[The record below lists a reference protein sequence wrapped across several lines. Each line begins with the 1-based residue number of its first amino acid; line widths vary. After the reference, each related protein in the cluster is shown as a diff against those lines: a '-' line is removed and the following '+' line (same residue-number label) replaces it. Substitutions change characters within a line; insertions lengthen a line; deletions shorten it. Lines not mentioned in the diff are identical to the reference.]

1 VTRGGGAVLAAALAV
16 FAGPSLVRAT
26 AATPANAVCDAARPA
41 SVIPVPVS
49 LDVRPGCF
57 VLTAA
62 TTIVAAPG
70 TDAVAR
76 QVVDLVAPATG
87 FRLRVAPSGGGA
99 SRIVMRLD
107 ASLQRLGPEGY
118 VLVVAPG
125 RVTVRAS
132 TSAGLFY
139 AMQTFRQLLPPEIE
153 RRATVTGV
161 SWVVPAVQVEDQPRF
176 AWRGSHLD
184 VARHFMPVEFVKK
197 WLDLMAL
204 QKLNRFHWHLT
215 DDQGWRLALP
225 RFPKLAD
232 AGGWRRRTV
241 RGRFSGDTAS
251 WQWEDRRHGGVYTPD
266 DVREV
271 VAYAA
276 ARHIVVIPEIEMP
289 GHATAMAAA
298 YPALGTLG
306 TVTEPQQWW
315 GWSQDVLNADST
327 TVAFVQDVLTDVLA
341 LFPSP
346 WIHIGGDEVPKKLW
360 DTSPRIQARRAAL
373 GLEDSHALQSWFIRQ
388 MDAWLVARGRRLV
401 GWDEILEGGLA
412 PNATVMS
419 WRGVQGGVA
428 AAQAGHDVV
437 MAPNSHTYFDYY
449 QSRDRARE
457 PLAIGGHLPLDTVY
471 AYEPIP
477 PGLTPAQATRVLGAQ
492 AQVWTEYIRTPKEA
506 EYMAFPRLIAL
517 SEVVWSPVSRRAWPD
532 FRKRLDVQLARWR
545 VLDVAYRPPEGP

>member
-1 VTRGGGAVLAAALAV
+1 MPVGHVGVVAALAL
-16 FAGPSLVRAT
+16 FAAPLPARAMDG
-26 AATPANAVCDAARPA
+26 CDAGRPV
-41 SVIPVPVS
+41 SVIPVPVKV
-49 LDVRPGCF
+49 DARPGCF
-57 VLTAA
+57 TLTSA
-62 TTIVAAPG
+62 TTLVAAPG
-70 TDAVAR
+70 AEVVAR
-76 QVVDLVAPATG
+76 QFADLVAPATG
-87 FRLRVAPSGGGA
+87 MRLRVVSSGGGA
-99 SRIVMRLD
+99 SRIVLRVD
-107 ASLQRLGPEGY
+107 ASLERLGPEGY
-118 VLVVAPG
+118 MLDVAPG
-125 RVTVRAS
+125 RVTMRAPAA
-132 TSAGLFY
+132 AGLFY
-139 AMQTFRQLLPPEIE
+139 AMQSFRQLLPPDIE
-153 RRATVTGV
+153 RRAPVRGV
-161 SWVVPAVQVEDQPRF
+161 SWVAPAVHIEDQPRF

-184 VARHFMPVEFVKK
+184 VSRHFMPVEFVKK

-225 RFPKLAD
+225 RFPKLAEV
-232 AGGWRRRTV
+232 GGWRRRTL
-241 RGRFSGDTAS
+241 RGPFTDDTAK

-276 ARHIVVIPEIEMP
+276 ARHIVVVPEIEMP
-289 GHATAMAAA
+289 GHATALVAA
-298 YPALGTLG
+298 YPALGTTG
-306 TVTEPQQWW
+306 VVTEAQQWW

-327 TVAFVQDVLTDVLA
+327 TVAFLQDVLTDVLA

-346 WIHIGGDEVPKKLW
+346 WIHVGGDEVPKKLW
-360 DTSPRIQARRAAL
+360 DTSPRIQSRRAAL
-373 GLEDSHALQSWFIRQ
+373 GLNDSHALQSWFIRQ
-388 MDAWLVARGRRLV
+388 MDAWLVSRGRRLI

-437 MAPNSHTYFDYY
+437 MAPTSHTYFDYY

-477 PGLTPAQATRVLGAQ
+477 PGLTTEQAKRVLGAQ

-517 SEVVWSPVSRRAWPD
+517 SEVVWSPAARRAWPD